1 MNGRTWSVTG
11 LLVAGLLLLIC
22 SGCGTSAPVAQSGP
36 PQPSVETTQEPPATA
51 TIPGP
56 PAPSTIPGPPAA
68 APATDPQV
76 FGPPQTQPTPPAE
89 AAPPANLPLT
99 PPDPPATPTET
110 VKADVGVGAKGRSL
124 DAYEGPIVT
133 PAKAYFAVR
142 EKAIFQIAIPQAI
155 QLYKAENPIPL
166 TFEEFKQNVLD
177 PNKIKLPP
185 LPPGHSYEWNPEEEQ
200 LMVRRPMK

>member
-1 MNGRTWSVTG
+1 MFNRIWFAHG
-11 LLVAGLLLLIC
+11 LLAATLLVMIC
-22 SGCGTSAPVAQSGP
+22 SGCGSSAPVAQNGP
-36 PQPSVETTQEPPATA
+36 QSPAESV
-51 TIPGP
+51 PGP
-56 PAPSTIPGPPAA
+56 PATSAVPGPPPASTIPGPPPASPPPASPAPQPAA
-68 APATDPQV
+68 AVDSGAPRS
-76 FGPPQTQPTPPAE
+76 FPPSDGTPE
-89 AAPPANLPLT
+89 PPPPPST
-99 PPDPPATPTET
+99 PEEV

-124 DAYEGPIVT
+124 DEYEGPLVT

-166 TFEEFKQNVLD
+166 TFDEFKQNILD